1 MPKIIVT
8 NRYIKS
14 GSHGKLGN
22 YVKYIA
28 TREGV
33 AIPQQHTELDREIF
47 MNYLDSRPK
56 SHGLFTGKDE
66 PIVLDRAAKEVA
78 NHAGTVWMHIVSLR
92 RDDAK
97 RMGFNTLEAW
107 RELVRRHI
115 SDIAAAQKISPQ
127 NIRWYAAFHNKE
139 TNPHV
144 HIVVYSTDPKEGY
157 LSNTGIEKIHSAFA
171 NDIYRDE
178 LQNLYQEQTQVRD
191 KLRREAEDIIRN
203 LVSEL
208 QTSSCSSPQLEI
220 LIPKLYFQ
228 LQKSKGKKIY
238 GYLQPNVKKT
248 VDEIV
253 AELAKN
259 PVLKKMY
266 EEWCELERQKYETY
280 TGAVQSFPALADN
293 KAFKPIKNAVIRAV
307 MDMDIPTEIEITMPS
322 FTPDEIE
329 EIADDTQEDISD
341 VRYHMNWRDNY
352 KTACSLL
359 YDEDYEKAFALFQ
372 SEAEK
377 VNVPAIYNVAKMYQ
391 RGLLGEEN
399 IPKAQEYYAE
409 ALKGF
414 LYLES
419 SAGKMQPYIWY
430 NLGKLYNLG
439 YGTQQNYSEAFKW
452 FQKATLAGNSYAQY
466 SLGGL
471 YYFGNGVE
479 QDRSQAFAWYK
490 KSADQH
496 NAYACYETAKMLQ
509 DGVGTKKN
517 SDESE
522 WYFREAYKGFQT
534 MKSVLA
540 DNMLLYRLGI
550 MTLKGIGCEAAPE
563 KALDYLRKS
572 AEMNNKYAL
581 CEYGKQLVDGV
592 FLSQN
597 VEKGLAMLKHSADL
611 ANTAAS
617 YWLGKM
623 YLFGKGV
630 ERDTDMALYWL
641 TMSAESGNEYA
652 QTAIENMDHFYQSAI
667 QNATLTMLKSF
678 GRLISGDYNRIT
690 RGLKFRTEH
699 KLKQAI
705 HRKKAALGIKENPLE
720 PKY

>member
-8 NRYIKS
+8 SRYIKS

-33 AIPQQHTELDREIF
+33 AIPQQHTELEREIF

-78 NHAGTVWMHIVSLR
+78 NHAGTVWTHIVSLR
-92 RDDAK
+92 RDDAE
-97 RMGFNTLEAW
+97 RMGYNTLEAW

-157 LSNTGIEKIHSAFA
+157 LSNTGIEKIRSAFA

-191 KLRREAEDIIRN
+191 KLRREAENVKQN

-208 QTSSCSSPQLEI
+208 QNSSCSSPQLEL
-220 LIPKLYFQ
+220 LISKLYFQ
-228 LQKSKGKKIY
+228 LQKSKGKKVY

-266 EEWCELERQKYETY
+266 EEWCEMERQKYETY
-280 TGAVQSFPALADN
+280 TSAVQTFPALADN

-307 MDMDIPTEIEITMPS
+307 MDMELPQGEPDIVVPE
-322 FTPDEIE
+322 
-329 EIADDTQEDISD
+329 ADSAPQRIIPQ
-341 VRYHMNWRDNY
+341 Y
-352 KTACSLL
+352 
-359 YDEDYEKAFALFQ
+359 
-372 SEAEK
+372 
-377 VNVPAIYNVAKMYQ
+377 AI
-391 RGLLGEEN
+391 R
-399 IPKAQEYYAE
+399 
-409 ALKGF
+409 
-414 LYLES
+414 
-419 SAGKMQPYIWY
+419 
-430 NLGKLYNLG
+430 
-439 YGTQQNYSEAFKW
+439 
-452 FQKATLAGNSYAQY
+452 
-466 SLGGL
+466 
-471 YYFGNGVE
+471 
-479 QDRSQAFAWYK
+479 
-490 KSADQH
+490 
-496 NAYACYETAKMLQ
+496 NAA
-509 DGVGTKKN
+509 
-517 SDESE
+517 
-522 WYFREAYKGFQT
+522 
-534 MKSVLA
+534 
-540 DNMLLYRLGI
+540 
-550 MTLKGIGCEAAPE
+550 
-563 KALDYLRKS
+563 
-572 AEMNNKYAL
+572 
-581 CEYGKQLVDGV
+581 
-592 FLSQN
+592 
-597 VEKGLAMLKHSADL
+597 
-611 ANTAAS
+611 
-617 YWLGKM
+617 
-623 YLFGKGV
+623 
-630 ERDTDMALYWL
+630 
-641 TMSAESGNEYA
+641 
-652 QTAIENMDHFYQSAI
+652 
-667 QNATLTMLKSF
+667 LTMLKSF
-678 GRLISGDYNRIT
+678 GRLISEDYNRVS
-690 RGLKFRTEH
+690 RGQKFRTEH

>member
-1 MPKIIVT
+1 MPKLIVT
-8 NRYIKS
+8 SRYIKS

-56 SHGLFTGKDE
+56 SHGLFTGKEE

-78 NHAGTVWMHIVSLR
+78 NHAGTVWTHIVSLR
-92 RDDAK
+92 RDDAE
-97 RMGFNTLEAW
+97 RMGYNTLEAW

-115 SDIAAAQKISPQ
+115 SDISAAQKISPQ

-157 LSNTGIEKIHSAFA
+157 LSNTGIEKIRSAFA

-178 LQNLYQEQTQVRD
+178 LQNMYQEQTQVRD
-191 KLRREAEDIIRN
+191 KLRREAENVMQN
-203 LVSEL
+203 LISEL
-208 QTSSCSSPQLEI
+208 QNSACSNPQLEL

-228 LQKSKGKKIY
+228 LQKSKGKKVY

-307 MDMDIPTEIEITMPS
+307 MDMELSQGEPVTFVPE
-322 FTPDEIE
+322 
-329 EIADDTQEDISD
+329 ADSATQQIIS
-341 VRYHMNWRDNY
+341 
-352 KTACSLL
+352 
-359 YDEDYEKAFALFQ
+359 Q
-372 SEAEK
+372 
-377 VNVPAIYNVAKMYQ
+377 PAI
-391 RGLLGEEN
+391 
-399 IPKAQEYYAE
+399 
-409 ALKGF
+409 
-414 LYLES
+414 
-419 SAGKMQPYIWY
+419 
-430 NLGKLYNLG
+430 
-439 YGTQQNYSEAFKW
+439 
-452 FQKATLAGNSYAQY
+452 
-466 SLGGL
+466 
-471 YYFGNGVE
+471 
-479 QDRSQAFAWYK
+479 
-490 KSADQH
+490 H
-496 NAYACYETAKMLQ
+496 NA
-509 DGVGTKKN
+509 V
-517 SDESE
+517 
-522 WYFREAYKGFQT
+522 
-534 MKSVLA
+534 
-540 DNMLLYRLGI
+540 
-550 MTLKGIGCEAAPE
+550 
-563 KALDYLRKS
+563 
-572 AEMNNKYAL
+572 
-581 CEYGKQLVDGV
+581 
-592 FLSQN
+592 
-597 VEKGLAMLKHSADL
+597 
-611 ANTAAS
+611 
-617 YWLGKM
+617 
-623 YLFGKGV
+623 
-630 ERDTDMALYWL
+630 
-641 TMSAESGNEYA
+641 
-652 QTAIENMDHFYQSAI
+652 
-667 QNATLTMLKSF
+667 LTMLKSI
-678 GRLISGDYNRIT
+678 GRLISEDYNRIT

>member
-8 NRYIKS
+8 SRYIKS
-14 GSHGKLGN
+14 GPHGKLGN

-56 SHGLFTGKDE
+56 SHGLFTGKDD

-78 NHAGTVWMHIVSLR
+78 NHAGMVWTHIVSLR
-92 RDDAK
+92 RDDAE

-157 LSNTGIEKIHSAFA
+157 LSNTGIEKIRSAFA

-191 KLRREAEDIIRN
+191 KLRREAEDIMRN

-208 QTSSCSSPQLEI
+208 QNSACSNPRLEL

-228 LQKSKGKKIY
+228 LQKSKGKKVY

-307 MDMDIPTEIEITMPS
+307 MDME
-322 FTPDEIE
+322 
-329 EIADDTQEDISD
+329 
-341 VRYHMNWRDNY
+341 
-352 KTACSLL
+352 
-359 YDEDYEKAFALFQ
+359 
-372 SEAEK
+372 
-377 VNVPAIYNVAKMYQ
+377 
-391 RGLLGEEN
+391 
-399 IPKAQEYYAE
+399 
-409 ALKGF
+409 
-414 LYLES
+414 
-419 SAGKMQPYIWY
+419 
-430 NLGKLYNLG
+430 
-439 YGTQQNYSEAFKW
+439 
-452 FQKATLAGNSYAQY
+452 
-466 SLGGL
+466 
-471 YYFGNGVE
+471 
-479 QDRSQAFAWYK
+479 
-490 KSADQH
+490 
-496 NAYACYETAKMLQ
+496 
-509 DGVGTKKN
+509 
-517 SDESE
+517 
-522 WYFREAYKGFQT
+522 
-534 MKSVLA
+534 
-540 DNMLLYRLGI
+540 
-550 MTLKGIGCEAAPE
+550 
-563 KALDYLRKS
+563 
-572 AEMNNKYAL
+572 
-581 CEYGKQLVDGV
+581 
-592 FLSQN
+592 LSQGEP
-597 VEKGLAMLKHSADL
+597 VIFVPEADSAPQQIISQS
-611 ANTAAS
+611 T
-617 YWLGKM
+617 
-623 YLFGKGV
+623 
-630 ERDTDMALYWL
+630 
-641 TMSAESGNEYA
+641 
-652 QTAIENMDHFYQSAI
+652 IQSA
-667 QNATLTMLKSF
+667 ALTMLKSF
-678 GRLISGDYNRIT
+678 CRLISEDYTRIS
-690 RGLKFRTEH
+690 RGQNFRTEH

>member
-8 NRYIKS
+8 SRYIKS

-56 SHGLFTGKDE
+56 SHGLFTGKDD

-78 NHAGTVWMHIVSLR
+78 NHAGMVWTHIVSLR
-92 RDDAK
+92 RDDAE

-157 LSNTGIEKIHSAFA
+157 LSNTGIEKIRSAFA

-191 KLRREAEDIIRN
+191 KLRREAEDIMRN

-208 QTSSCSSPQLEI
+208 QNSACSNPRLEL

-228 LQKSKGKKIY
+228 LQKSKGKKVY

-307 MDMDIPTEIEITMPS
+307 MDME
-322 FTPDEIE
+322 
-329 EIADDTQEDISD
+329 
-341 VRYHMNWRDNY
+341 
-352 KTACSLL
+352 
-359 YDEDYEKAFALFQ
+359 
-372 SEAEK
+372 
-377 VNVPAIYNVAKMYQ
+377 
-391 RGLLGEEN
+391 
-399 IPKAQEYYAE
+399 
-409 ALKGF
+409 
-414 LYLES
+414 
-419 SAGKMQPYIWY
+419 
-430 NLGKLYNLG
+430 
-439 YGTQQNYSEAFKW
+439 
-452 FQKATLAGNSYAQY
+452 
-466 SLGGL
+466 
-471 YYFGNGVE
+471 
-479 QDRSQAFAWYK
+479 
-490 KSADQH
+490 
-496 NAYACYETAKMLQ
+496 
-509 DGVGTKKN
+509 
-517 SDESE
+517 
-522 WYFREAYKGFQT
+522 
-534 MKSVLA
+534 
-540 DNMLLYRLGI
+540 
-550 MTLKGIGCEAAPE
+550 
-563 KALDYLRKS
+563 
-572 AEMNNKYAL
+572 
-581 CEYGKQLVDGV
+581 
-592 FLSQN
+592 LSQGEP
-597 VEKGLAMLKHSADL
+597 VIFVPEADSAPQQIISQS
-611 ANTAAS
+611 T
-617 YWLGKM
+617 
-623 YLFGKGV
+623 
-630 ERDTDMALYWL
+630 
-641 TMSAESGNEYA
+641 
-652 QTAIENMDHFYQSAI
+652 IQSA
-667 QNATLTMLKSF
+667 ALTMLKSF
-678 GRLISGDYNRIT
+678 CRLISEDYTRIS
-690 RGLKFRTEH
+690 RGQNFRTEH